1 MIPQEKYPQSQ
12 ISVSENK
19 RLFQGWLLKK
29 ITKITMAQPL
39 YCIKNQYTTANLA
52 TLLAL
57 TFPFEQIIGMSQGI
71 MSQKQFFKMSI

>member
-12 ISVSENK
+12 ILVSENK

-29 ITKITMAQPL
+29 KLKSLWLNHYIASRINTQP
-39 YCIKNQYTTANLA
+39 QNLA

-57 TFPFEQIIGMSQGI
+57 TFPFKQMIGMSQGI
-71 MSQKQFFKMSI
+71 MPQKQFFKMSI